1 MYLCLMLVSH
11 RSRSVSLL
19 LSDSSRA
26 GPAAM
31 LLAGVVV
38 TCRLEGELPLFLRQ
52 HHQYGHK
59 ELAER
64 KQLAPAG
71 RDCLLFPEILSEPT
85 KLLDFITMLF
95 YL

>member
-38 TCRLEGELPLFLRQ
+38 TCLKGELPLFLRQ

-59 ELAER
+59 KLAEG

-71 RDCLLFPEILSEPT
+71 RDCLLFPEILSVPT
-85 KLLDFITMLF
+85 KQLDFITMLF